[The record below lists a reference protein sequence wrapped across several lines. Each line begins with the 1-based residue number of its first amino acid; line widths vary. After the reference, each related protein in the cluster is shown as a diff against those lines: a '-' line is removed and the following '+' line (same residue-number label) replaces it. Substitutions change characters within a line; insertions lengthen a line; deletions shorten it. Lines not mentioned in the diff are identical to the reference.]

1 MSKEKES
8 KKEVVKKEVKEVKEV
23 IKLDTVIR
31 RDGSIGINNNRT
43 SRRYNKS

>member
-8 KKEVVKKEVKEVKEV
+8 KKESKKEVKEV

>member
-8 KKEVVKKEVKEVKEV
+8 KKEVIKKEVKEV

-31 RDGSIGINNNRT
+31 RDGSTRVNNNST
-43 SRRYNKS
+43 SRRYN

>member
-8 KKEVVKKEVKEVKEV
+8 KKDVIKKEVKEV

-43 SRRYNKS
+43 SRRYNKL